1 MEKKPKGRRPGAG
14 IHTKDTIAK
23 SALRIFAQFG
33 YDRAT
38 IRGIAAD
45 AGVDPSLV
53 MQYFKSKQEL
63 FTETMVLPPAVLSL
77 RFVVQNIPRERWGTH
92 IAGVLTQPGPQNDF
106 MTQMTGVVRLAT
118 SDMRSADMIRTI
130 YTQYFL
136 AELSH
141 GEVTNP
147 AVRATM
153 LASLLI
159 GMIYTENII
168 GVAADASAHD
178 ETHRTLLAHVIQSIL
193 TAPIPQM

>member
-14 IHTKDTIAK
+14 INTKGMIAE
-23 SALRIFAQFG
+23 SAQRIFAQHGF
-33 YDRAT
+33 DRAT

-53 MQYFKSKQEL
+53 MQYYGSKQKL
-63 FTETMVLPPAVLSL
+63 FDTTMALPPVVLSL
-77 RFVVQNIPRERWGTH
+77 RFVVQNIPHERWGIH
-92 IAGVLTQPGPQNDF
+92 IASVLTQPGPQNDF

-118 SDMRSADMIRTI
+118 SDVHSADMIRTI

-141 GEVTNP
+141 GDVTNP

-159 GMIYTENII
+159 GIIYTENII
-168 GVAADASAHD
+168 GVAADARAHD
-178 ETHRTLLAHVIQSIL
+178 ETRRALLAHVIQSIL

>member
-1 MEKKPKGRRPGAG
+1 MEKKPKGRRPGASVN
-14 IHTKDTIAK
+14 TKDAIAK
-23 SALRIFAQFG
+23 SAQRIFAQLG

-53 MQYFKSKQEL
+53 MQYFESKQKL
-63 FTETMVLPPAVLSL
+63 FTDTRALPPVVLSL

-92 IAGVLTQPGPQNDF
+92 VAGVLTQPGPQNDF

-118 SDMRSADMIRTI
+118 SDVHSADMIRTL
-130 YTQYFL
+130 YAQYFL

-141 GEVTNP
+141 GDVTNP

-159 GMIYTENII
+159 GLIYTENII
-168 GVAADASAHD
+168 GLAHDASAHD
-178 ETHRTLLAHVIQSIL
+178 ETRRALLAQVIQSIL
-193 TAPIPQM
+193 TAPIPQT